1 MTRWLVSTRR
11 QSLRALVAGGLLV
24 LAACAGPIERELGVL
39 NEDSASLMRVAV
51 NARNAGDPAA
61 AIPLYRRAARLSP
74 LSAEPWIALGGTFN
88 ELAAYDEAAD
98 AWTEA
103 LFLEP
108 KNVVALAGYGVSL
121 TGLNQPHLALAKYET
136 AVEVLIDPEAAIPA
150 TFDERAMRNGLGVV
164 YDMLGDAERAQQS
177 YRAGLQLDP
186 RDLNLS
192 NNLGLSLALSG
203 EYEAAI
209 DILSEVVEHP
219 RAGAKHRL
227 NLALAYGLA
236 GRSEEA
242 ARVARIDL
250 DEQSVRQ
257 NLSYYHVIRGL
268 KDHAERVAA
277 VGSLRHQLKTP
288 EVAQRRVG
296 PREVGR
302 VEPPPEDN
310 GTAAELAAVATPRV
324 PPSKTPPSS
333 NQKTGAALAV
343 VGLTTLPPT
352 ATEPVTAAEVAV
364 VVPAAG
370 AAPEAAA
377 RAAVTVDNT
386 VWRIQLGAVRQLATA
401 EAEWARL
408 QEKHRTALGDRE
420 LNLQTVALDTGT
432 FIRIQTGPFADQLAA
447 RAMCDDFRQQQQT
460 CLVVPPSP

>member
-1 MTRWLVSTRR
+1 MTRWLDSTRR
-11 QSLRALVAGGLLV
+11 QSWRVLAAGGLLV
-24 LAACAGPIERELGVL
+24 LAACAGPIEREQGVL
-39 NEDSASLMRVAV
+39 NEDSASLMRVAA
-51 NARNAGDPAA
+51 NARDAGDPAA
-61 AIPLYRRAARLSP
+61 AVPLYTRAARLSP
-74 LSAEPWIALGGTFN
+74 LSVDPWIALGRTFN

-108 KNVVALAGYGVSL
+108 KNVAALTGYGVSL
-121 TGLNQPHLALAKYET
+121 TGLNQPHLALAKYE
-136 AVEVLIDPEAAIPA
+136 AAAEVLIDPEGVVPE

-164 YDMLGDAERAQQS
+164 YDMLGDAGRAQQS
-177 YRAGLQLDP
+177 YRAGLRLDP

-209 DILSEVVEHP
+209 DILSDVVEHP

-242 ARVARIDL
+242 AQVARIDL
-250 DEQSVRQ
+250 DEQLVRQ

-302 VEPPPEDN
+302 VERPPDD
-310 GTAAELAAVATPRV
+310 TSAAATLAVVATPKV
-324 PPSKTPPSS
+324 PPIQAPPS
-333 NQKTGAALAV
+333 NGQKTGAALAV
-343 VGLTTLPPT
+343 VELSTLPPMAPEAAT
-352 ATEPVTAAEVAV
+352 AVEAAA

-370 AAPEAAA
+370 AAPEAGT
-377 RAAVTVDNT
+377 AVSVDNT
-386 VWRIQLGAVRQLATA
+386 LWRIQLGAVRQLATA

-408 QEKHRTALGDRE
+408 QEKHRSALGDRE
-420 LNLQTVALDTGT
+420 LHLQTVALDTGT

-447 RAMCDDFRQQQQT
+447 RAMCDGFRQQQQT
-460 CLVVPPSP
+460 CLVVPPRP